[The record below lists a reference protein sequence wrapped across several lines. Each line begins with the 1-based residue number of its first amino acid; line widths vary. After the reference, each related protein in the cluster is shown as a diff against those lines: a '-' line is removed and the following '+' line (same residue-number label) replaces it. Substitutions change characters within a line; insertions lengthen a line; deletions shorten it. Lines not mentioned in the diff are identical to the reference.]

1 MNKFNREK
9 SSENREALCN
19 SKRAYKLA
27 VRKKRRAFK
36 FKEAKEFEK
45 LKRCKPRAFWKH
57 FSSRNKSNPASIKL
71 DDFQNYFRDMFN
83 EVQGTNIAEAD
94 DFNETHNF
102 EENNFIFEE
111 LDKPF
116 SEAEVNAAIKRMKSN
131 KSCAPND
138 LLLNEFFIE
147 SADILVGHITDIFNI
162 IYDSGYFPQSWSEGF
177 IVPLLKK
184 GNKEDVSNYRGITIM
199 SNLGKLFTN
208 VLNARLV
215 DFCEENDIISDS
227 QFGFRKGRSTI
238 DAIFILKG
246 IVDSVLNSKGRL
258 YCAFIDLKRAFDS
271 INRNALWLKLYY
283 LGIKGKLLR
292 IIRAMYD
299 NVKSCIKYC
308 NNYSDFLNIS
318 VGLRQ
323 GETMSPTMFALFIE
337 DLELYLQDRVD
348 CGLSLQ
354 DLTLIL
360 LLFADDMVIL
370 GHSPEDL
377 QNSLY
382 SLSNYCEKWGLEV
395 NVAKTKVVVFRR
407 RGRVFGDEKW
417 YFKGSSIDV
426 VNDFNYLGVIFNYTG
441 SFTLNNQFI
450 YGKGLKAMNILLTN
464 IRKFEINPKLSLQLF
479 DAFVQS
485 VLIYGS
491 PVWGF
496 TKSKDLER
504 IHLKF
509 CKRILGVK
517 LSTSN
522 VGVYGELGRFP
533 LYINRY
539 TSIIKYWLKL
549 NCTDNIILKTIYQ
562 RMLCEL
568 ENGANNWAGN
578 VKYILSKYVFLY
590 VWENPTNI
598 GNINCF
604 INSFK
609 NRVQDE
615 FLQEWFASIGNS
627 SKLLLYKEIKS
638 HFGYESYLDNIVTKK
653 YRSILTKIR
662 LTAHNLKIETGRYAR
677 NPIERRERLCVFCDE
692 NLVEDEYHFVIECNA
707 YAAIRAKYIKKY
719 YTAKKSMFKFIELFQ
734 SPKNTILN
742 LCKYLI
748 EAFALRNSLQ
758 LS

>member
-1 MNKFNREK
+1 
-9 SSENREALCN
+9 
-19 SKRAYKLA
+19 
-27 VRKKRRAFK
+27 
-36 FKEAKEFEK
+36 
-45 LKRCKPRAFWKH
+45 
-57 FSSRNKSNPASIKL
+57 
-71 DDFQNYFRDMFN
+71 
-83 EVQGTNIAEAD
+83 
-94 DFNETHNF
+94 
-102 EENNFIFEE
+102 
-111 LDKPF
+111 
-116 SEAEVNAAIKRMKSN
+116 
-131 KSCAPND
+131 
-138 LLLNEFFIE
+138 
-147 SADILVGHITDIFNI
+147 
-162 IYDSGYFPQSWSEGF
+162 
-177 IVPLLKK
+177 
-184 GNKEDVSNYRGITIM
+184 
-199 SNLGKLFTN
+199 
-208 VLNARLV
+208 
-215 DFCEENDIISDS
+215 
-227 QFGFRKGRSTI
+227 
-238 DAIFILKG
+238 
-246 IVDSVLNSKGRL
+246 
-258 YCAFIDLKRAFDS
+258 
-271 INRNALWLKLYY
+271 
-283 LGIKGKLLR
+283 
-292 IIRAMYD
+292 
-299 NVKSCIKYC
+299 
-308 NNYSDFLNIS
+308 
-318 VGLRQ
+318 
-323 GETMSPTMFALFIE
+323 
-337 DLELYLQDRVD
+337 
-348 CGLSLQ
+348 
-354 DLTLIL
+354 
-360 LLFADDMVIL
+360 
-370 GHSPEDL
+370 
-377 QNSLY
+377 
-382 SLSNYCEKWGLEV
+382 
-395 NVAKTKVVVFRR
+395 
-407 RGRVFGDEKW
+407 
-417 YFKGSSIDV
+417 
-426 VNDFNYLGVIFNYTG
+426 
-441 SFTLNNQFI
+441 
-450 YGKGLKAMNILLTN
+450 MNILLTN

-522 VGVYGELGRFP
+522 AGVYGELGRFP

-578 VKYILSKYVFLY
+578 VKYILSKYGFLY

-615 FLQEWFASIGNS
+615 FLQEWFAYIGNS

-734 SPKNTILN
+734 SSKNTILN

>member
-1 MNKFNREK
+1 
-9 SSENREALCN
+9 
-19 SKRAYKLA
+19 
-27 VRKKRRAFK
+27 
-36 FKEAKEFEK
+36 
-45 LKRCKPRAFWKH
+45 
-57 FSSRNKSNPASIKL
+57 
-71 DDFQNYFRDMFN
+71 
-83 EVQGTNIAEAD
+83 
-94 DFNETHNF
+94 
-102 EENNFIFEE
+102 
-111 LDKPF
+111 
-116 SEAEVNAAIKRMKSN
+116 
-131 KSCAPND
+131 
-138 LLLNEFFIE
+138 
-147 SADILVGHITDIFNI
+147 
-162 IYDSGYFPQSWSEGF
+162 
-177 IVPLLKK
+177 
-184 GNKEDVSNYRGITIM
+184 
-199 SNLGKLFTN
+199 
-208 VLNARLV
+208 
-215 DFCEENDIISDS
+215 
-227 QFGFRKGRSTI
+227 
-238 DAIFILKG
+238 
-246 IVDSVLNSKGRL
+246 
-258 YCAFIDLKRAFDS
+258 
-271 INRNALWLKLYY
+271 
-283 LGIKGKLLR
+283 
-292 IIRAMYD
+292 MYD

-354 DLTLIL
+354 DRTLIL

-382 SLSNYCEKWGLEV
+382 SLSNHCEKWGLEV

-522 VGVYGELGRFP
+522 AGVYGELGRFP

-549 NCTDNIILKTIYQ
+549 NCTDNIILKTIYH

-578 VKYILSKYVFLY
+578 VKYILSKYGFLY

-615 FLQEWFASIGNS
+615 FLQEWFASVGNS

-734 SPKNTILN
+734 SSKNTILN